1 MPPITLNLAKKGYL
15 LLKQSSNFLDKERKL
30 YFVLKD
36 QKLKYFKD
44 VNSQNQIIGCLDFNL
59 TSF

>member
-15 LLKQSSNFLDKERKL
+15 LLKQSSNFLDKDRKL

-44 VNSQNQIIGCLDFNL
+44 VNS
-59 TSF
+59 